1 MKKVHNPDIIRI
13 AKKTINLEVNALC
26 KLHSTIDDAFVEAV
40 RLIANCSGRILITGV
55 GKSAIVGRKIV
66 ATFNSINVPSI
77 FLHAADALH
86 GDLGS
91 LQSQDVVICL
101 SKSGNTSEIQTLIN
115 QIKTRQNSIIAIV
128 ANPDSVLAHLA
139 DVVIITPVE
148 QEADPFDLAPTVST
162 MVQMAVGDALAVC
175 LMEIKSFQPN
185 DFAQLHPGG
194 MLGKRLN
201 LLVKDLI
208 HQHEVP
214 SIFEEDPIEKVIVE
228 ISSKRLGATAVLGQD
243 GSIKGIITDGD
254 LRRMLQRDGDYRQ
267 NLAKDVMTHAPKL
280 IRAEL
285 KAIEA
290 LDNMRRF
297 NITQLLVT
305 NDLGH
310 YIGVVHIHDLLREGF

>member
-1 MKKVHNPDIIRI
+1 M
-13 AKKTINLEVNALC
+13 
-26 KLHSTIDDAFVEAV
+26 
-40 RLIANCSGRILITGV
+40 
-55 GKSAIVGRKIV
+55 
-66 ATFNSINVPSI
+66 
-77 FLHAADALH
+77 
-86 GDLGS
+86 
-91 LQSQDVVICL
+91 
-101 SKSGNTSEIQTLIN
+101 
-115 QIKTRQNSIIAIV
+115 
-128 ANPDSVLAHLA
+128 
-139 DVVIITPVE
+139 
-148 QEADPFDLAPTVST
+148 
-162 MVQMAVGDALAVC
+162 
-175 LMEIKSFQPN
+175 
-185 DFAQLHPGG
+185 
-194 MLGKRLN
+194 
-201 LLVKDLI
+201 
-208 HQHEVP
+208 
-214 SIFEEDPIEKVIVE
+214 E